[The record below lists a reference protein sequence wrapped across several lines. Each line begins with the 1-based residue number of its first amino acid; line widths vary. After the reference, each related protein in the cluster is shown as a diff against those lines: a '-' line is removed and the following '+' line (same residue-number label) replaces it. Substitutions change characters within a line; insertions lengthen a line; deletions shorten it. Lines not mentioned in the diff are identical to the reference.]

1 MTARPTS
8 RNRKD
13 IAPEFRWDFSAIYPS
28 WDAWETALGSMEQ
41 KMDVFAGLK
50 GTLSKGASALLKAYE
65 AFDEI
70 GKLQYLVY
78 RYVQLQRD
86 VDMQDQ
92 TMAGRLQRVSAIFA
106 KFDTAT
112 AWFMPELLALP
123 QATSEEW
130 VAKTP
135 ALAPYRF
142 PILDAYRR
150 QAHVLNEAGEHLLSL
165 AGQFSRTPTAAF
177 QELSTTDIKYP
188 TITTSD
194 GKEVTVSPASYSAFL
209 ESSRVQADRAKA
221 AAAHLNTY
229 GATANTY
236 AALYN
241 GVLQRDWFSAQA
253 RKFSST
259 LEAALDGDGVPTTVV
274 KNLIAATREG
284 TKPLQRYVKL
294 RTKLLGLSE
303 YHPYDASVPVFK
315 NEKTYPYVQAREL
328 AMASI
333 KPLGEDYGSKY
344 KRFVSGGRI
353 DVYESEGKR
362 SGAYQAG
369 VYGVGPY
376 LLLNHNDT
384 LDSVFTLAHEAGH
397 AMHTVLAHETQP
409 FATSEYTI
417 FVAEVASTTNERFLL
432 EHLLTQAQDPKER
445 FLLLEQAV
453 DAIVGTFY
461 TQVLFADYELQAH
474 ELVEKGQPVT
484 AEVLNGIYL
493 GLLKTYYGDAVTVDD
508 FYRWT
513 WARIPHFFNSPYY
526 VYQYATCFASSAQ
539 LFKEMNTGDE
549 AARKSATERYLTLLR
564 AGGNDL
570 PMNQLKKAGVDL
582 AERATVQAVVDQMN
596 ELVSRMEKEA
606 AAIQVT

>member
-8 RNRKD
+8 RDRKD
-13 IAPEFRWDFSAIYPS
+13 IAAEFRWDFSAIYQS
-28 WDAWETALGSMEQ
+28 WEAWETALGTMEE
-41 KMDVFAGLK
+41 KMSAFAALK
-50 GTLSKGASALLKAYE
+50 GTLSQGPQVLLRAYE
-65 AFDEI
+65 AFDEV
-70 GKLQYLVY
+70 GKLQYLVF
-78 RYVQLQRD
+78 RFVQLQRD
-86 VDMQDQ
+86 VDMNDQ
-92 TMAGRLQRVSAIFA
+92 TMAGRLQRVSAVFA

-123 QATSEEW
+123 QAQTEVW
-130 VAKTP
+130 LGKTP
-135 ALAPYRF
+135 GLAPYKF

-150 QAHVLNEAGEHLLSL
+150 QAHVLNEQGERLLSL
-165 AGQFSRTPTAAF
+165 AGQLSRTPASAF

-188 TITTSD
+188 TITTSE

-209 ESSRVQADRAKA
+209 ESSRVQADRAMA
-221 AAAHLNTY
+221 ASAHLNTY

-253 RKFSST
+253 RNFSST
-259 LEAALDGDGVPTTVV
+259 LEAALDGDGVPTSVV
-274 KNLIAATREG
+274 TNLIAATREG

-294 RTKLLGLSE
+294 RTKLLGLKT
-303 YHPYDASVPVFK
+303 YHPYDGSVPVFK

-328 AMASI
+328 ALASI
-333 KPLGEDYGSKY
+333 TLLGEDYGAKY
-344 KRFVSGGRI
+344 KRFISGGRI

-397 AMHTVLAHETQP
+397 AMHTVLANETQP
-409 FATSEYTI
+409 FSTSDYTI
-417 FVAEVASTTNERFLL
+417 FVAEVASTTNERLLL

-474 ELVEKGQPVT
+474 LLVEQGQPVT

-493 GLLKTYYGDAVTVDD
+493 QLLKTYYGDAVTVDE

-539 LFKEMNTGDE
+539 LFRSMSSGDE
-549 AARKSATERYLTLLR
+549 TARKAATERYLNLLR
-564 AGGNDL
+564 SGGDDL

-582 AERATVQAVVDQMN
+582 TQRSTVQAVVDQMD
-596 ELVSRMEKEA
+596 ELVTRMEKEA
-606 AAIQVT
+606 AEIPVT